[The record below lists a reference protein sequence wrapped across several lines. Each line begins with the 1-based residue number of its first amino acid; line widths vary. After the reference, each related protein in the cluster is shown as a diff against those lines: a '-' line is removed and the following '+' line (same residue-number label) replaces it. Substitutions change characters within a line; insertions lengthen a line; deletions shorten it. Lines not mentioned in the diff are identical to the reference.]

1 VSARTIERWKRHPHL
16 DDRRC
21 GPRQRPGNALTT
33 CEETQVLAILTSAEY
48 GHLSPKQLVPRLADQ
63 GWYLASESTMY
74 RLKRRV
80 GLGAHR
86 PSMRL
91 TQVTRATTVHR
102 AVRPNQVW
110 SWDITY
116 LPTVVRG
123 RFLRLYLVIDVW
135 SRRIV
140 GWEVHTEESAERAA
154 LLIQR
159 ICADTGVDLT
169 GLVLHAD
176 NGKPNRGSTMI
187 ATLQ

>member
-1 VSARTIERWKRHPHL
+1 M
-16 DDRRC
+16 
-21 GPRQRPGNALTT
+21 
-33 CEETQVLAILTSAEY
+33 
-48 GHLSPKQLVPRLADQ
+48 VP
-63 GWYLASESTMY
+63 
-74 RLKRRV
+74 
-80 GLGAHR
+80 GLGVDDVPPQTPRRARGASALDASHASDTGDHR
-86 PSMRL
+86 PPGSAAEPGL
-91 TQVTRATTVHR
+91 ELGHHL
-102 AVRPNQVW
+102 P
-110 SWDITY
+110 
-116 LPTVVRG
+116 PTVVRG

-159 ICADTGVDLT
+159 ICADTGVDLI